1 MKTTALICSV
11 FSLMLATSNSGWSA
25 ETTPTPAKVVPAQLD
40 GTIIA
45 LNKKDRSVT
54 VDINGKLLTISV
66 TRQLK
71 LSRNGQPAKFD
82 ELAPGQ
88 PVTITFI
95 ETADG
100 QIEVASLTIAS
111 SPNSLESAGPKAK
124 SSVNRNVP
132 ILPPQAPFT
141 SPPNPANNGG
151 GPGVSPHN

>member
-1 MKTTALICSV
+1 MKTTVLMCSV
-11 FSLMLATSNSGWSA
+11 LSLLLVASNSGSAA
-25 ETTPTPAKVVPAQLD
+25 ETKTTPAKVVPAQLD

-45 LNKKDRSVT
+45 LNKKDRKVT
-54 VDINGKLLTISV
+54 IDVKGKLLTISV

-71 LSRNGQPAKFD
+71 LTRDGQPAKFD

-100 QIEVASLTIAS
+100 QIEVAALTIAA
-111 SPNSLESAGPKAK
+111 SPEGLESAGPKAN
-124 SSVNRNVP
+124 SGVNRNTP

-151 GPGVSPHN
+151 GPPISPHN

>member
-1 MKTTALICSV
+1 MKTTVLICSV
-11 FSLMLATSNSGWSA
+11 LSLVLTASQSASSA
-25 ETTPTPAKVVPAQLD
+25 ETKPTPAKVVPAQLD

-54 VDINGKLLTISV
+54 VDVNGKLLTVNV

-100 QIEVASLTIAS
+100 QIEVAALTIAS
-111 SPNSLESAGPKAK
+111 SPESLESAGPKGRGNA
-124 SSVNRNVP
+124 NRNVP

-151 GPGVSPHN
+151 GPAVSPHQ

>member
-1 MKTTALICSV
+1 MKTTVLMSV
-11 FSLMLATSNSGWSA
+11 LSLVLAASNSGWSA
-25 ETTPTPAKVVPAQLD
+25 EAKTTPAKVVPAQLD

-54 VDINGKLLTISV
+54 VDVKGKLLTISV

-71 LSRNGQPAKFD
+71 LTRDGQPAKYD

-100 QIEVASLTIAS
+100 QIEVAALTISS
-111 SPNSLESAGPKAK
+111 SPDGLESAGPKANRG
-124 SSVNRNVP
+124 VDRNVP

-151 GPGVSPHN
+151 GPPISPHN